1 MKVLGEGAMEI
12 RRDDERRM
20 TVTMERNVSFK
31 FNYLYLDYNSHFIE
45 EKSERENRLDV
56 KIGVETVVPRSGS
69 RGVSS

>member
-31 FNYLYLDYNSHFIE
+31 FNYLNPCYNYRFIE
-45 EKSERENRLDV
+45 GNRE
-56 KIGVETVVPRSGS
+56 T
-69 RGVSS
+69 